1 VTPGTSGASG
11 TTNGTGAPAAAAAQ
25 GKPGATGG
33 GTRSPAHP
41 GTPQQWKI
49 QPLPGEPPLTLYRDK
64 RMVML
69 PAGTEVD
76 RYGEPDGNVTYAART
91 QYQHRSLPTE
101 WSNQPYH
108 LYRLQRPIEALTG
121 VAVPWFEQPG
131 GGTAFVLPTSIKELL
146 SDGSIV
152 EVGQ

>member
-1 VTPGTSGASG
+1 MP
-11 TTNGTGAPAAAAAQ
+11 PL
-25 GKPGATGG
+25 
-33 GTRSPAHP
+33 
-41 GTPQQWKI
+41 WKI
-49 QPLPGEPPLTLYRDK
+49 QPLSGEPPLTLYRDK

-91 QYQHRSLPTE
+91 QYQHRSLPAD
-101 WSNQPYH
+101 WSNQQYH

-121 VAVPWFEQPG
+121 VAVPWFDQPG
-131 GGTAFVLPTSIKELL
+131 GGTAFVLPTSIRELL

-152 EVGQ
+152 EVSQ